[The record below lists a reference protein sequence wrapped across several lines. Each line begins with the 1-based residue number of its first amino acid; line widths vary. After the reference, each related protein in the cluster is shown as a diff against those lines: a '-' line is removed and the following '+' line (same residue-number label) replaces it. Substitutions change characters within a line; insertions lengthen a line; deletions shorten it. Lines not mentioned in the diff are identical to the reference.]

1 MGIFQKIITALR
13 GGTREIGE
21 SIVDANAARI
31 FEQEIRD
38 AEESLKKA
46 KRDLTEVMAKEMQ
59 VQREVSRLQK
69 LINEHEG
76 YATDALNKGRE
87 DLAMEVANKIVDL
100 TNEKR
105 IQQQT
110 HTKYHEHAT
119 RLKNMIQQGERQVG
133 DLRRQLVMV
142 KTTDSVH
149 KATATITE
157 NYANSNSKL
166 TAAKESLD
174 RIRSRQQDQE
184 DRLAAGTI
192 LEAELTGDDL
202 DQKLRKAG
210 IGGSSDDKGA
220 AQDIL
225 ARLRAR
231 SQ

>member
-1 MGIFQKIITALR
+1 
-13 GGTREIGE
+13 
-21 SIVDANAARI
+21 
-31 FEQEIRD
+31 
-38 AEESLKKA
+38 
-46 KRDLTEVMAKEMQ
+46 MQ

-87 DLAMEVANKIVDL
+87 DLAMEVAEKIVDL
-100 TNEKR
+100 TNEKK

-110 HTKYHEHAT
+110 HAKYREHAT
-119 RLKNMIQQGERQVG
+119 RLKNMIKQGERQVA

-174 RIRSRQQDQE
+174 RIRKRQQDQD
-184 DRLAAGTI
+184 DRLTAGTM

-210 IGGSSDDKGA
+210 IGGSGDKAA

-225 ARLRAR
+225 ARLRSR